1 MPPLWLLLDL
11 HDMAAVTAGLF
22 FTGSLVV
29 TVFAAEFVNH
39 HSTVERSTSTGTPA
53 PAGVDRWAA
62 GASGQGS
69 TPCAGHVPAV
79 QTEQRYR
86 PACVTP
92 ERVTVG
98 GPPTQT

>member
-39 HSTVERSTSTGTPA
+39 HSTVGTSAPEEAASSGAGIRVVELPSEEHQMA
-53 PAGVDRWAA
+53 PRPVPAGAETEKDHSCGGSFALSAVP
-62 GASGQGS
+62 SGDP
-69 TPCAGHVPAV
+69 TP
-79 QTEQRYR
+79 R
-86 PACVTP
+86 
-92 ERVTVG
+92 
-98 GPPTQT
+98 

>member
-1 MPPLWLLLDL
+1 MTPLWLLVDL
-11 HDMAAVTAGLF
+11 QAMAAVTAGLF
-22 FTGSLVV
+22 FAGSLVV
-29 TVFAAEFVNH
+29 TVFAAEFVNAR
-39 HSTVERSTSTGTPA
+39 STVERSTSEDPPA
-53 PAGVDRWAA
+53 ASGVGRWAV
-62 GASGQGS
+62 GASEQGS
-69 TPCAGHVPAV
+69 TPCAGHTPAV